1 MDSHGLI
8 GIAFFFIFAWA
19 ISENRRKINFRAT
32 VIGLFL
38 QVILA
43 ILIVKSPVAR
53 APFELL
59 GSTVKALKDA
69 TTSGTSFVFGY
80 IGRGTPPFAAN
91 NPAGLFVFAFQA
103 LPMVM
108 VVGALSMLLF
118 YWRILPFIVKGFA
131 WALSRTLQIGG
142 ALGVAAAAKVFL
154 GQTEAPLLIRPYLKD
169 FSRSELF
176 TVMTCGMA
184 TTSGTVM
191 ALYSTILENT
201 IANPIAHIITASIIS
216 IPAAITISRVIV
228 PQTSQFTEGNLV
240 MPYRFSGWM
249 DAIFRGTTDGL
260 QMFLNI
266 AAMLIVVI
274 ALVALTNKILG
285 AFPNVAGE
293 PISLERIFGVI
304 LSPITW
310 MMGVPW
316 SEASVAAYLLGTKTV
331 TNEVIAFLGL
341 AKLPAGQLSAKSN
354 LIMTYALCGFA
365 NFSSIG
371 IMVGGLGSLVPE
383 RRDEV
388 ISLGFKCVISGTIS
402 TCLSGTI
409 IGLLH

>member
-1 MDSHGLI
+1 MDLHGLI

-19 ISENRRKINFRAT
+19 ISENRRKVNLQAT
-32 VIGLFL
+32 AIGLLL

-43 ILIVKSPVAR
+43 IIIVKSPVAR

-59 GSTVKALKDA
+59 GHAVKALKDA
-69 TTSGTSFVFGY
+69 TNAGTSFVFGY
-80 IGRGTPPFAAN
+80 MGGGALPFAVD
-91 NPAGLFVFAFQA
+91 NPSGLFVFAFQA

-118 YWRILPFIVKGFA
+118 YWRILPVIVKGFA

-142 ALGVAAAAKVFL
+142 ALGVAAAAKLFV

-201 IANPIAHIITASIIS
+201 IANPIAHIITASIIN
-216 IPAAITISRVIV
+216 IPAAITISRIIV
-228 PQTSQFTEGNLV
+228 PQTTQVTEGDQI
-240 MPYRFSGWM
+240 MPYRFSNWM

-266 AAMLIVVI
+266 LAMLIVVI

-285 AFPNVAGE
+285 VFPNVAGE
-293 PISLERIFGVI
+293 PISLERIFGFI

-310 MMGVPW
+310 MMGIPW

-341 AKLPAGQLSAKSN
+341 AKLPAEQLSPKSN

-388 ISLGFKCVISGTIS
+388 ISLGFKCVIAGTIS

>member
-1 MDSHGLI
+1 VD
-8 GIAFFFIFAWA
+8 
-19 ISENRRKINFRAT
+19 
-32 VIGLFL
+32 
-38 QVILA
+38 
-43 ILIVKSPVAR
+43 
-53 APFELL
+53 
-59 GSTVKALKDA
+59 
-69 TTSGTSFVFGY
+69 
-80 IGRGTPPFAAN
+80 
-91 NPAGLFVFAFQA
+91 NPSGLFVFAFQA
-103 LPMVM
+103 LPMVI
-108 VVGALSMLLF
+108 VFGALSMLLF
-118 YWRILPFIVKGFA
+118 YWRILPVVVKGFA

-142 ALGVAAAAKVFL
+142 ALGVAAAAKLFV

-201 IANPIAHIITASIIS
+201 IANPIAHIITASIIN

-228 PQTSQFTEGNLV
+228 PQTTACTQGDQV
-240 MPYRFSGWM
+240 MPYRFSSWM

-266 AAMLIVVI
+266 LAMLIVVI
-274 ALVALTNKILG
+274 ALVALTNNILG

-293 PISLERIFGVI
+293 PLSLERIFGFV
-304 LSPITW
+304 LAPITW

-316 SEASVAAYLLGTKTV
+316 AEASVAAYLLGTKTV

-388 ISLGFKCVISGTIS
+388 ISLGFKCVIAGTIS